1 VWCRRTA
8 ACACLVAVSACA
20 PRQPPATLHA
30 LAEDYVRLSL
40 QLAQHR
46 PTLVD
51 AWTGPAAWRPGP
63 RVPVADLRVSLD
75 AVNARAERLRTS
87 DLDPTE
93 APRLAYL
100 RGQLRA
106 LSIVTRRLLGES
118 PTFAEE
124 MRVMF
129 GREIPLVDDVRLRNA
144 REALAAELEGESPL
158 IERYVAFRRQFVI
171 PPAQAE
177 RVLVAAIGACRRA
190 TMPHVTLPADERVD
204 VEFDPAI
211 AWDAY
216 ARYTGGHRTVVTFAR
231 RQGHDVAALLH
242 TACHETYAGHHMQ
255 HVLVDDALVR
265 GRGWVEFQLTPAF
278 GPHLLI
284 AEGAAETAVDLA
296 LPERGRAAIY
306 RNDLLPLA
314 GLPVREADRLARVE
328 TLAMTLEAAI
338 PRIVQ
343 RYLDN
348 TASSEATLDALR
360 HEAFVPVPERFLA
373 FAERQRTG
381 AVVYPLGK
389 AVVSQWLVQR
399 ATGDERWRRLRD
411 LFTLRPFTLE

>member
-118 PTFAEE
+118 PSFAEE
-124 MRVMF
+124 LRVMF
-129 GREIPLVDDVRLRNA
+129 GRDVPVVDDARLRNA

-158 IERYVAFRRQFVI
+158 NERYVAFRRQFVI
-171 PPAQAE
+171 PAAQAE

-211 AWDAY
+211 ARDAY

-242 TACHETYAGHHMQ
+242 TACLETYAGHHMQ
-255 HVLVDDALVR
+255 HVLVEDALVR

-278 GPHLLI
+278 GPHQLI

-296 LPERGRAAIY
+296 LPEHARAAIY

-314 GLPVREADRLARVE
+314 GLPVREAERLARVE

-360 HEAFVPVPERFLA
+360 HEAFVPAPEQFLA

-389 AVVSQWLVQR
+389 AVVSQWIAQR
-399 ATGDERWRRLRD
+399 ATGEERWRRLRD
-411 LFTLRPFTLE
+411 LFTLRPFTLD